1 MASIL
6 TTRIITRNDTAAKWA
21 EVNPVL
27 KKGEFGV
34 ENDTNKF
41 KIGDGTAAWNDLAYA
56 GANDEC
62 VAAHY
67 EGEAAEGETDTAVIT
82 RVMGATAPA
91 NDDIFVVK
99 RVINGDKKSFTSYVY
114 NGTAWA
120 AMDGNYDAG
129 NVYFSDDLVATEKV
143 GTISIPASGSATVAA
158 AGKSVKEVLA
168 SILAAEKQPTVS
180 QPSVSVSLTNGKAYE
195 VGTKVVPAYTTSFNK
210 GSYSYGPDTG
220 ISVSAWA
227 ISNTTNEETKDTA
240 NGSFGE
246 LTVADGMNFKVTAKA
261 TYGAGATP
269 KTNIGNE
276 APSLAIAA
284 GSKSATSSAA
294 ITGFRSYF
302 YGFDASA
309 SADAPID
316 SSTIRALTNAGK
328 AAAANAKF
336 TIKAA
341 DTTGAKRAIVA
352 VPAASSR
359 TIKGVSLD
367 STMNLDITSQYVKI
381 ANVEVEGVNGATA
394 VPYSVYVYEPAKVDA
409 GEIHTI
415 TLG

>member
-56 GANDEC
+56 GASDEC

-67 EGEAAEGETDTAVIT
+67 EGEATGDETDTAVIA
-82 RVMGATAPA
+82 RVMGATTPA

-114 NGTAWA
+114 NGSAWA
-120 AMDGNYDAG
+120 AMDGNYDAS

-158 AGKSVKEVLA
+158 AGKSVKDVLA

-227 ISNTTNEETKDTA
+227 ISNTTNDETKDTA
-240 NGSFGE
+240 TGSFGE

-294 ITGFRSYF
+294 ITGYRSFF
-302 YGFDASA
+302 YGPVATA
-309 SADAPID
+309 TTEAAID
-316 SSTIRALTNAGK
+316 GAMIRGLTNGGAYNGVK
-328 AAAANAKF
+328 TLNLNASSVS
-336 TIKAA
+336 
-341 DTTGAKRAIVA
+341 GAKRVIVA
-352 VPAASSR
+352 VPAN
-359 TIKGVSLD
+359 
-367 STMNLDITSQYVKI
+367 STRGGLTEVLLTSTLNANITKDFVQM
-381 ANVEVEGVNGATA
+381 ANVEVEGANGAA
-394 VPYSVYVYEPAKVDA
+394 AIPYKVWKYEPAILDS
-409 GEIHTI
+409 GETYKI
-415 TLG
+415 TLA